1 MRISTAVPKT
11 TAVMQCRKSGSEV
24 RRPQPIATE
33 SAKLANT
40 EPALRKITRPP
51 GVHISIRMPHLPRGA
66 PVCSGAANA
75 RPYQI
80 RKGQPGTPYAT

>member
-1 MRISTAVPKT
+1 M

-33 SAKLANT
+33 SAKLAKMFT

-51 GVHISIRMPHLPRGA
+51 GVHRSTR
-66 PVCSGAANA
+66 PVDPDAASA
-75 RPYQI
+75 SRRAGLLGRCEWAGRWVRVASLCCI
-80 RKGQPGTPYAT
+80 